1 MKICIPLD
9 SKSDN
14 LRRWVAKVSYRNSLA
29 FYAIGLTIDETLANI
44 KDKADTHFAN
54 LANLKGLQLELKRIN
69 IAEIDINENFV
80 VDFLVKSS
88 QECKI
93 ANSIPAEI
101 LLPLQMTLCPVVDMY
116 DEDPWLCECRGIIA
130 KEEACYLA
138 NKGLRGPYSV
148 ARLEENDEGVLVWNV
163 SSRTGEK
170 EHQIVKSTIN

>member
-1 MKICIPLD
+1 MKICIPLN

-14 LRRWVAKVSYRNSLA
+14 LRRWVAKVSYKSTLA
-29 FYAIGLTIDETLANI
+29 FYAIGHTFDETLANV
-44 KDKADTHFAN
+44 KEKADTHFAN
-54 LANLKGLQLELKRIN
+54 LANLKGLRVELKRIN
-69 IAEIDINENFV
+69 IAEVDINEGFL

-93 ANSIPAEI
+93 GNQFPTEI

-148 ARLEENDEGVLVWNV
+148 AKLQEDDEGKLVWDV
-163 SSRTGEK
+163 SSRTSEK
-170 EHQIVKSTIN
+170 EHQIIQSNVN

>member
-1 MKICIPLD
+1 MKICIPLN

-14 LRRWVAKVSYRNSLA
+14 LRRWVAKVSYKSTLA
-29 FYAIGLTIDETLANI
+29 FYAIGRTIDEALANI
-44 KDKADTHFAN
+44 KEKADTHFAN
-54 LANLKGLQLELKRIN
+54 LANLKGFQVDLKCIN
-69 IAEIDINENFV
+69 IAEVDINEAFL

-93 ANSIPAEI
+93 GNTVPTDI

-148 ARLEENDEGVLVWNV
+148 AKLQEDDDGKLIWDI
-163 SSRTGEK
+163 SSRTGDK
-170 EHQIVKSTIN
+170 EHQKIKSTVN